1 MKNER
6 RTVKNDEEFPQNHLR
21 KRYGS
26 TSTRFFFKK
35 TCFLPKIAEMHSQG
49 VFLNIFETA
58 PLPYLQGKRE
68 VLTARGF
75 LRKISKRTPIT
86 KFTPLS
92 CNAVVCSAY
101 EVSKEEVT
109 QTRKASHID
118 DGASHESSRLITDVM
133 GMSDFYFYFFSS
145 FFFFSI

>member
-1 MKNER
+1 M
-6 RTVKNDEEFPQNHLR
+6 
-21 KRYGS
+21 
-26 TSTRFFFKK
+26 
-35 TCFLPKIAEMHSQG
+35 
-49 VFLNIFETA
+49 
-58 PLPYLQGKRE
+58 
-68 VLTARGF
+68 
-75 LRKISKRTPIT
+75 
-86 KFTPLS
+86 
-92 CNAVVCSAY
+92 NAVVCSAY